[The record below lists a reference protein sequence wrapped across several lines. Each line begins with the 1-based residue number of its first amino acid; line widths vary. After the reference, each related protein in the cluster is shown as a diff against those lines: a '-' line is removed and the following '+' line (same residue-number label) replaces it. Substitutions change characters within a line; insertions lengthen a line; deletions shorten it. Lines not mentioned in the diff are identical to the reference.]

1 MLPMQRM
8 NKSTLL
14 LVPSGGLANCM
25 RAIVSAYHLCQLSDS
40 HLQVVWFQGWGM
52 HAAYS
57 DVFEPLTKGNV
68 AVREANVWDYIVNDR
83 PRRHNL
89 WLPYLPQ
96 QLYYCGGVI
105 GELQIADFQ
114 QQGFDFARWLRGHR
128 RYMSCHF
135 EVVTPPRS
143 LYRDF
148 YVPTAPVRALVAEY
162 QQQFAA
168 YTIGMH
174 IRRTDNI
181 DSINRSPIE
190 QFIETGR
197 KELADHPDA
206 KVFLATDSEDVK
218 KEMRQHFGDHIIT
231 SSAEATRDSVAGIR
245 AGLAEMW
252 TLSLTHKIYGSAGS
266 SFSEMASWIGGNE
279 LQILER

>member
-1 MLPMQRM
+1 MDK
-8 NKSTLL
+8 NSLL

-25 RAIVSAYHLCQLSDS
+25 RAIVSAYHLCQLTDS
-40 HLQVVWFQGWGM
+40 RLQVVWFQGWGM

-57 DVFEPLTKGNV
+57 DIFEPLTKENI
-68 AVREANVWDYIVNDR
+68 AVREATAWDYLINDR

-96 QLYYCGGVI
+96 QLYYRGGVI
-105 GELQIADFQ
+105 GEMQIAALQ
-114 QQGFDFARWLRGHR
+114 QQGFDFAHWLRGHR
-128 RYMSCHF
+128 RYISCHF
-135 EVVTPPRS
+135 EVVTPPRL

-148 YVPTAPVRALVAEY
+148 FVPTAPVKALVADY
-162 QQQFAA
+162 LQQFAT

-181 DSINRSPIE
+181 DSINKSPLE
-190 QFIETGR
+190 LFIEAGR
-197 KELADHPDA
+197 QELSAHPDA

-218 KEMRQHFGDHIIT
+218 KEMRQCFGEHIIT
-231 SSAEATRDSVAGIR
+231 STAEATRASVEGIR

-252 TLSLTHKIYGSAGS
+252 TLSLTRKIYGSAGS

-279 LQILER
+279 LQILESNN